1 MWVGL
6 SDHVGSEVDMAEQ
19 MNELQLMMQERRCSG
34 TAWTRNEKFDKDGY
48 LVVKD
53 LWDPEELYHPLP
65 EMRGQL
71 NYWDKNPEHF
81 NHTEV
86 EQQVEGSLA
95 RYWHPQYRQI
105 HTGIRLK
112 LEEIIGRKL
121 YNTYYYDRYYFP
133 GQELAKHVD
142 RDACEISVSVHI
154 GTNLEGNDA
163 KWPFKIKTPDTY
175 TDKKKTQVL
184 VPGEERSLSLKP
196 GDGLLYKGCERPHWR
211 DPMPGKTKKV
221 FGKKV
226 ELYYHQIFFHYVLA
240 DGQRAHCAW
249 DRAR

>member
-1 MWVGL
+1 
-6 SDHVGSEVDMAEQ
+6 MAEQ
-19 MNELQLMMQERRCSG
+19 MSELQLMTQERMNTG
-34 TAWTRNEKFDKDGY
+34 TSWTRNEKFDKDGY
-48 LVVKD
+48 LVVKN
-53 LWDPEELYHPLP
+53 LWDPQELYHPLP
-65 EMRGQL
+65 EIRGQL
-71 NYWDKNPEHF
+71 NYWDKNPENF

-95 RYWHPQYRQI
+95 RYWHPQYRTI

-133 GQELAKHVD
+133 GQELTKHAD

-154 GTNLEGNDA
+154 STNLKGQDA
-163 KWPFKIKTPDTY
+163 KWPFCIKTPS
-175 TDKKKTQVL
+175 
-184 VPGEERSLSLKP
+184 GEERSVSLEP

-211 DPMPGKTKKV
+211 DPMPGRRKRDRIPFLKKTNPY
-221 FGKKV
+221 
-226 ELYYHQIFFHYVLA
+226 YYHQIFFHYVLQ